1 MKLKLNPDKI
11 NVRVVLLLS
20 LGMVS
25 FFILIF
31 VKFLIP
37 DTFLMLESTN
47 SDSGLIISANEIIYI
62 DISPIKRKKRERQAL
77 EIIVQNKPYKIWLTD
92 IYDKKYWRIIE
103 NPDNIGMMMKY
114 NYIDRLLHDGVL
126 HNPKRIMINDRE
138 IIEFDRDKNEAKYA
152 MIFMLILFIPAL
164 IFFFLCLWTY
174 LDKLLKRDI
183 ERLKQIIIKE

>member
-37 DTFLMLESTN
+37 DTFLRLESTN

-183 ERLKQIIIKE
+183 ERLKRIIIKE